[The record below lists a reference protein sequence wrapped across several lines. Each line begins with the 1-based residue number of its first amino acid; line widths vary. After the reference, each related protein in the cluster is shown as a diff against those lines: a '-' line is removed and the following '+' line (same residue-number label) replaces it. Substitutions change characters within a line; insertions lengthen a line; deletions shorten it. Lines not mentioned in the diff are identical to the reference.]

1 MPFGFLPRSR
11 TSAAPTPATA
21 AADDDAALLSRCA
34 DGDAEALARIYRRH
48 GDAVYRYAWLV
59 TGSESLAA
67 DVVQETFVALL
78 DRPSGFDPARGRA
91 AAYLCGIARHLA
103 ARQFD
108 PRMESTASI
117 EALAEQASDDGVP
130 LPPQGGAERA
140 QALARLYAAIR
151 QLAPPFRDV
160 LVLADLQELSY
171 AEVAAITG
179 IELGTVRS
187 RLARARARL
196 RELLP
201 DERAIGSEGRAP

>member
-34 DGDAEALARIYRRH
+34 DGDAEALARVYRRH

-103 ARQFD
+103 VRQFD

-117 EALAEQASDDGVP
+117 EALAEQALDNGVP
-130 LPPQGGAERA
+130 LPPPGGAEPRRLRA
-140 QALARLYAAIR
+140 CMPRSASSRRRSATCWCWPICRSCRTRRWRRSPASNW
-151 QLAPPFRDV
+151 APC
-160 LVLADLQELSY
+160 
-171 AEVAAITG
+171 
-179 IELGTVRS
+179 
-187 RLARARARL
+187 ARAWR
-196 RELLP
+196 
-201 DERAIGSEGRAP
+201 GRVPVCGNFWPTSVQ